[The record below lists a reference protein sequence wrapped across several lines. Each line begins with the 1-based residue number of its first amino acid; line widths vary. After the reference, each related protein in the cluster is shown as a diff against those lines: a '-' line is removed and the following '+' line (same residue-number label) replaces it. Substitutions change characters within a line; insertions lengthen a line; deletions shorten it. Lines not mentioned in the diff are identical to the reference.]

1 MTSFPPAEADAIVV
15 LGANH
20 YASNL
25 SVREGEAGFATRLRT
40 AHAAWL
46 FRNWRSLPI
55 VASGGT
61 GAPGDPRLADLMRMQ
76 LLASGVPDGMISV
89 ENRSADT
96 HQNAVET
103 ARLLLPKGVRR
114 IALVTE
120 AYHMPRAERSFRKQG
135 FEIVRAACCYR
146 TLEERTLADF
156 LLPQEWAIRVSSQ
169 TLHEVAGL
177 VWYKLRGRI

>member
-1 MTSFPPAEADAIVV
+1 MTPFPPAEADAIVV

-20 YASNL
+20 YASNP
-25 SVREGEAGFATRLRT
+25 SVREGDSGFATRLRT

-46 FRNWRSLPI
+46 YRNWRPLPI

-76 LLASGVPDGMISV
+76 LIASGVPDVMVSV
-89 ENRSADT
+89 ENRSGDT

-103 ARLLLPKGVRR
+103 ARLLLPKGMRR

-120 AYHMPRAERSFRKQG
+120 AYHMPRAERTFRKQG

-146 TLEERTLADF
+146 TLEERTLVEF

-169 TLHEVAGL
+169 TLHEVTGL
-177 VWYKLRGRI
+177 VWYKLSGRI